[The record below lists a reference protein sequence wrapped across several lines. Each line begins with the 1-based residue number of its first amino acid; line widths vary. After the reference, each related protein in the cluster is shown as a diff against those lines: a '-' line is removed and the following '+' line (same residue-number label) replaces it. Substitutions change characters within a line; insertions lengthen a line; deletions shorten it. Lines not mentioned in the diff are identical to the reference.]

1 MTETTAAPAV
11 AEETFAQLGLRPE
24 LVQALSAVGYETPTP
39 IQRQTIP
46 LLLAGRDLIG
56 QAQTGTGKTAAFAL
70 PILEKLNLNQPE
82 VQALILTPTREL
94 ALQVSEALHTYAKNL
109 GRVRVTPIYGGD
121 SMQKQLIRLR
131 GGVHVVVGTPG
142 RVMDHLRRGT
152 LTLNNLKTVVLDEA
166 DEMLRMGFQEDVEW
180 ILAQAASER
189 QTALFSAT
197 LPREVRGI
205 AERYLK
211 NPAQVEIRHKTVTVP
226 TVTQHYLQVLEKQK
240 LDVLTHVL
248 EAEAVPGE
256 AILIFVR
263 TKLRAAE
270 LAERLEARGYAVE
283 AMHGDMGQ
291 AQRETVIRRMR
302 EGLVELV
309 VATDVAARGLDVEHI
324 GHVINYDLPNDPE
337 AYVHRIGRTARAGRA
352 GKATSFAT
360 PRENYLM
367 RDIER
372 YTGQKLSSAKVPTLA
387 DVAARRRTLFKNRI
401 LKTLA
406 EEELEPYISLI
417 EEITAESEHSLTNI
431 AAAAAWLARGRKPL
445 ATKKTL
451 AITPEP
457 VAPAPQ
463 FSNTDTVMI
472 WIGAGTAARIRPA
485 DLVGAIANEANISGK
500 EIGPI
505 TIYEDYALV
514 GVPGRH
520 LNKIL
525 DSLTTA
531 PIRGRV
537 VAVRRATAR
546 DETGR
551 PPRSSPHREMEHA
564 PRRERTPE
572 PPPPAAKKFKPTR
585 RGTKAGKK
593 YNSK

>member
-1 MTETTAAPAV
+1 MTDTTPAPV
-11 AEETFAQLGLRPE
+11 QAEETFAQLGLCDE
-24 LVQALSAVGYETPTP
+24 LVQALNAVGYESPTP

-70 PILEKLNLNQPE
+70 PILERLNLNQPE

-94 ALQVSEALHTYAKNL
+94 ALQVAEAFHTYAKNL

-152 LTLNNLKTVVLDEA
+152 LALTSLKTVVLDEA
-166 DEMLRMGFQEDVEW
+166 DEMLRMGFEEDVEW

-197 LPREVRGI
+197 LPREVHRI
-205 AERYLK
+205 AEKYLN
-211 NPAQVEIRHKTVTVP
+211 NPAHVDIKHKTVTVP

-360 PRENYLM
+360 PREHYLM

-372 YTGQKLSSAKVPTLA
+372 YTGQKLSSAKAPTLA

-406 EEELEPYISLI
+406 EEELEPYISLV
-417 EEITAESEHSLTNI
+417 EELAAESEQSLTNI

-445 ATKKTL
+445 SGKKEV
-451 AITPEP
+451 ASAQEIVTPQ
-457 VAPAPQ
+457 PQ
-463 FSNTDTVMI
+463 FSNVDTVMI

-485 DLVGAIANEANISGK
+485 DLVGAIANEAGISGK

-505 TIYEDYALV
+505 TVYEDYSLV

-525 DSLTTA
+525 DSMATA
-531 PIRGRV
+531 PIRGRLV
-537 VAVRRATAR
+537 KVRRATAQ

-551 PPRSSPHREMEHA
+551 PPRSPA
-564 PRRERTPE
+564 PRREAEHASRKERAPE
-572 PPPPAAKKFKPTR
+572 PPAKKFKPTR

-593 YNSK
+593 YNRK

>member
-1 MTETTAAPAV
+1 MTDTIPAPAP
-11 AEETFAQLGLRPE
+11 AEETFAQLGLRDE
-24 LVQALSAVGYETPTP
+24 LVQALNAVGYESPTP

-46 LLLAGRDLIG
+46 LLLAGRDFIG

-94 ALQVSEALHTYAKNL
+94 ALQVAEAFHTYAKNL

-152 LTLNNLKTVVLDEA
+152 LALTSLKTVVLDEA

-180 ILAQAASER
+180 ILSQAASER

-197 LPREVRGI
+197 LPREVRRI
-205 AERYLK
+205 AEKYLN
-211 NPAQVEIRHKTVTVP
+211 NPAHVDIKHKTVTVP

-360 PRENYLM
+360 PREHYLM

-387 DVAARRRTLFKNRI
+387 DVAARRRTLFKNRL

-406 EEELEPYISLI
+406 EEELEPYISLVD
-417 EEITAESEHSLTNI
+417 ELAAESEQSLTNI

-445 ATKKTL
+445 SGKKE
-451 AITPEP
+451 AASAQEIVTPQ
-457 VAPAPQ
+457 PQ
-463 FSNTDTVMI
+463 FSNADTVMI
-472 WIGAGTAARIRPA
+472 WIGAGTEARIRPA

-505 TIYEDYALV
+505 TVYEDYSLV

-525 DSLTTA
+525 DSMATA

-537 VAVRRATAR
+537 VKVRRASAQ

-551 PPRSSPHREMEHA
+551 PPRTTPRREVEHA
-564 PRRERTPE
+564 PRKERAPE
-572 PPPPAAKKFKPTR
+572 PPKKPFKPAR

-593 YNSK
+593 YNR